1 MPLVFLLSTLL
12 VIGAETGQTEE
23 VPSRPPAQPPQA
35 HSLAQQLP
43 LPAHQ
48 VSRPAIIDSRIPF
61 PRKRKRETGTY
72 SKRHYGERRWHLK
85 APKVIV
91 LHYTAGPTWQSA
103 RQIFASNASNMGEL
117 PGVCSHYVV
126 AQDGGIHE
134 IVPPTIRCRHTIG
147 LNYTAI
153 GVEMV
158 QEQDGS
164 SHHTD
169 EDILHRKRQVSH
181 AVHLVAWLQGRYGI
195 KLKNVIGHAMAND
208 SPYFKDLEGWR
219 NDHTDWQRQDVKT
232 FRRLLRKRLD
242 RAQ

>member
-1 MPLVFLLSTLL
+1 MIVAVLL
-12 VIGAETGQTEE
+12 GA
-23 VPSRPPAQPPQA
+23 VLA
-35 HSLAQQLP
+35 SLAVAP
-43 LPAHQ
+43 GVDGSPDHAAVASRASHR
-48 VSRPAIIDSRIPF
+48 VSPPSISDNRIAF
-61 PRKRKRETGTY
+61 GHKRKRETAAY

-85 APKVIV
+85 HPKVIV
-91 LHYTAGPTWQSA
+91 LHYTNGPTWRSA
-103 RQIFASNASNMGEL
+103 RNAFASNAPSLGEL

-134 IVPPTIRCRHTIG
+134 IVRPRIRCRHTIG

-169 EDILHRKRQVSH
+169 EDILHRHRQISH
-181 AVHLVAWLQGRYGI
+181 AVHLVAFLQQRYGI

-208 SPYFKDLEGWR
+208 SPYFKDLEGWS
-219 NDHTDWQRQDVKT
+219 NDHTDWERQDVRK
-232 FRRLLRKRLD
+232 FRKRL
-242 RAQ
+242 RARTSP